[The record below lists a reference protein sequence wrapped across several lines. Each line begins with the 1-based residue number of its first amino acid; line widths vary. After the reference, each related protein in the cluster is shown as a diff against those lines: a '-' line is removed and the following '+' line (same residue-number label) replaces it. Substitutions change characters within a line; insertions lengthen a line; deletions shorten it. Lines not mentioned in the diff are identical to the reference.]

1 MSYAILPA
9 LRVKNAAEKA
19 LSDAAPTGEGADPKL
34 PFEGLIGLCRAIM
47 ADPKTDHDIAVDA
60 ADFAL
65 IMKHYDFTDPRLIM
79 QHEHQSTMR
88 SSGRN

>member
-19 LSDAAPTGEGADPKL
+19 LSDVGGSGDGPDSKL
-34 PFEGLIGLCRAIM
+34 LFEGLIGLCRAIM
-47 ADPKTDHDIAVDA
+47 ADPKADHDIAVDA
-60 ADFAL
+60 ADFAR

-79 QHEHQSTMR
+79 QHEHSSKTR
-88 SSGRN
+88 SFGRD

>member
-19 LSDAAPTGEGADPKL
+19 LSGAAPTGEGADPKL

>member
-19 LSDAAPTGEGADPKL
+19 LSDAAASGDGIEPKL
-34 PFEGLIGLCRAIM
+34 WFEGLIGLCRAIM
-47 ADPKTDHDIAVDA
+47 ADPKADHDIAVDA
-60 ADFAL
+60 ADFAR

-88 SSGRN
+88 SFGRE